1 MNKELI
7 SITNWLNATKLSI
20 NVKYIKYSF
29 FHKTSQNDNMP
40 LRLPNLKKNWL
51 NVERESSIQ
60 FLGIWIVGN
69 LTRRDYIHFILK
81 QNCGLLYQ
89 RKHYLDERCLKQIYF
104 AHAHTYCTVSLIGI
118 ITYKVTLKFLQ
129 EAFIFNFP

>member
-7 SITNWLNATKLSI
+7 TTWLNATKLSI

-81 QNCGLLYQ
+81 QNCRLLYQ

-104 AHAHTYCTVSLIGI
+104 AHVHTYCTVSLIGI
-118 ITYKVTLKFLQ
+118 IKYKVTLKFLQ